1 MEINGNHHK
10 SPFFQEIPWE
20 MLYFSWW
27 TWPRQKER
35 PGWCWRIS
43 GRCTL
48 RPTCPYAP
56 CCPGSQRRTSW
67 LRSCL
72 KLEQWWSY
80 GNFGTWPKKMR
91 VYVYVHTYM
100 YIYVYIYIATD
111 KHLEHHLEKK
121 SENRHSGD
129 VLSIKSLEHTQNL
142 YLEHFQAIL
151 RTSQWG
157 TNGNHTYMYV
167 QNYT

>member
-1 MEINGNHHK
+1 MK
-10 SPFFQEIPWE
+10 LWE
-20 MLYFSWW
+20 FWNL
-27 TWPRQKER
+27 TKKNE
-35 PGWCWRIS
+35 GICI
-43 GRCTL
+43 
-48 RPTCPYAP
+48 
-56 CCPGSQRRTSW
+56 RT
-67 LRSCL
+67 
-72 KLEQWWSY
+72 
-80 GNFGTWPKKMR
+80 
-91 VYVYVHTYM
+91 H
-100 YIYVYIYIATD
+100 IYVYIYIYVYIATD